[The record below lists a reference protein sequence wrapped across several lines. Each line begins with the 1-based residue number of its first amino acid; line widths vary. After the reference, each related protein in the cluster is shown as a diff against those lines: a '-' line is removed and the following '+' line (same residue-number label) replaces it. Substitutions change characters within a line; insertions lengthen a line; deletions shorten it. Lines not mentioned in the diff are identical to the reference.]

1 MMGNS
6 HEVIGDRMGGDTD
19 DFIMSTYGI
28 PSVTAE
34 MGYFGQYVKDWRC

>member
-1 MMGNS
+1 
-6 HEVIGDRMGGDTD
+6 MGGDCD

-34 MGYFGQYVKDWRC
+34 MGVSDQYVKDWRCKSKTTCF